1 MNKKWQI
8 YEANVEETNR
18 IAEKYNINKLL
29 ASIIIN
35 RKIDLCIFRTNTL
48 RNRKTMLELSIH
60 FIIFLFLC
68 KLITFI

>member
-35 RKIDLCIFRTNTL
+35 RKIKKVAKFNL
-48 RNRKTMLELSIH
+48 K
-60 FIIFLFLC
+60 
-68 KLITFI
+68 